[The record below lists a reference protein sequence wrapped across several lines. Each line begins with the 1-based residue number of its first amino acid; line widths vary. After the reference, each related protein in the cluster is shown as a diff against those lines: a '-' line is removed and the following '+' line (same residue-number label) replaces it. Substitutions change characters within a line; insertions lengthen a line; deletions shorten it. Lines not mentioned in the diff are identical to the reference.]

1 MLLLHLSDLHI
12 NINSARMGKP
22 TTAAQTR
29 ENRLKIIK
37 YVIQQG
43 IDKGVDVYCIPG
55 DVFDKSQP
63 YPQDYADLIEILDMI
78 PSNKT
83 VFMLPG
89 NHDEWT
95 TKGVGL
101 QALKARRTNVII
113 ALELESN
120 DDYKYTYILA
130 PWGSKLEDIR
140 NIVNGAKYACILLF
154 HAGVK
159 DENHHWVEL
168 EGEEGNYHLNDLK
181 GLGCKAIMLGH
192 YHNQQE
198 LAPGIWYSGSP
209 DNVHGFSEE
218 NDTKGA
224 LLWDIGDKWIKVT
237 PISTKHM
244 VDEYKT
250 FKPDEFLELGD
261 EFDGYV
267 RVKGEVDEKE
277 RLTIIKKLADF
288 KCLDYKI
295 DLANKTKKNRVFKL
309 EGKTDKEILE
319 NYFKQKGLSGVKEL
333 LKLDKEL
340 I

>member
-1 MLLLHLSDLHI
+1 MRILHTGDLHI
-12 NINSARMGKP
+12 GITSTRMGKP
-22 TTAAQTR
+22 TTAAKTR
-29 ENRLKIIK
+29 EKRLEIIK

-43 IDKGVDVYCIPG
+43 IAENVDIYAIPG
-55 DVFDKSQP
+55 DIFDKSQP
-63 YPQDYADLIEILDMI
+63 YPQDYADLIEILEVI
-78 PSNKT
+78 PKDKHI
-83 VFMLPG
+83 FMVYG
-89 NHDEWT
+89 NHDEPT
-95 TKGVGL
+95 SKGLGL
-101 QALKARRTNVII
+101 SVIQQSRFNKLHVAFGLKQLVCN
-113 ALELESN
+113 
-120 DDYKYTYILA
+120 TYNFILA

-140 NIVNGAKYACILLF
+140 EQMLDNNILLF

-168 EGEEGNYHLNDLK
+168 EGEEGNYHLDDLW

-198 LAPGIWYSGSP
+198 LAPGIWYSGSV

-218 NDTKGA
+218 NDVKGA
-224 LLWDIGDKWIKVT
+224 LLWDIGKEITVT
-237 PISTKHM
+237 PISTAHL
-244 VDEYKT
+244 VDKYKT
-250 FKPDEFLELGD
+250 FKPDEFLEFGD

-295 DLANKTKKNRVFKL
+295 DLVNKVKKNRVFRL
-309 EGKTDKEILE
+309 EGRSDNEILT
-319 NYFKQKGLSGVKEL
+319 NYFKQKNVQGIKEL

-340 I
+340 SI